1 MKKLSI
7 LFLSIFTIVSCSKKN
22 SIEFEMDKAADD
34 TKVEVV
40 ISEPGQ
46 AEPTVITSGKIK
58 EGKVVLENSFTEIEQ
73 AFLRIGDEMETTI
86 YFIGEPGEIK
96 IVVDPKDSEKYKIG
110 GTTSNDKIQAF
121 IDELAPYQ
129 EKVGN
134 FLNENGAVLMQLSSA
149 TDEESQAQFKELQD
163 EYQKL
168 NEKMTEISDKF
179 EAANKD
185 NALGVIMFGRHLAN
199 PDKTIEEVQKEFD
212 QFPEAVKNSKIGK
225 ETQKRITEV
234 LERENVQKKI
244 AVGSKI
250 PNFKAKTPE
259 GKEITLYEYLDGKKV
274 VLIDVW
280 ASWCGPCRQENPNV
294 VQTFKEFNKQGFDII
309 GYSLDKTEQPWLD
322 AIQKD
327 NLTWT
332 QVSNLQFWNDPIVAD
347 YGIEGIPASFLVDGN
362 GIIIAKDLRGP
373 QLAEGVKEAL
383 KL

>member
-7 LFLSIFTIVSCSKKN
+7 LFLSVFTIVSCSKKN
-22 SIEFEMDKAADD
+22 SIEFEMGKAADD

-40 ISEPGQ
+40 ISDPGQ
-46 AEPTVITSGKIK
+46 PEPTVITSGKIK

-73 AFLRIGDEMETTI
+73 AFLRIDDEMQTTI

-96 IVVDPKDSEKYKIG
+96 ITVDPNDSEKYKIG

-149 TDEESQAQFKELQD
+149 TDEESQAKFKELQD

-185 NALGVIMFGRHLAN
+185 NALGVIMFARHLAD
-199 PDKTIEEVQKEFD
+199 PDKTIEQVQKEFD

-250 PNFKAKTPE
+250 PNFKAKTPS
-259 GKEITLYEYLDGKKV
+259 GKEITLYEYLEGKKV

-309 GYSLDKTEQPWLD
+309 GYSLDKAEQPWLD

-332 QVSNLQFWNDPIVAD
+332 QVSNLQFWNDAIVAD